1 MRESDYKT
9 LIKYRCEEAIE
20 ALEDAELLMDSK
32 RYRSAANRLYYAAFY
47 SVLAVLL
54 TKRLQYSKHSAVIS
68 FLTKSLLRQASY
80 PKNTQ
85 EPCIGLFT
93 SGSRMITCHL

>member
-32 RYRSAANRLYYAAFY
+32 RYRSAANRL
-47 SVLAVLL
+47 
-54 TKRLQYSKHSAVIS
+54 
-68 FLTKSLLRQASY
+68 
-80 PKNTQ
+80 
-85 EPCIGLFT
+85 CIG
-93 SGSRMITCHL
+93 SA